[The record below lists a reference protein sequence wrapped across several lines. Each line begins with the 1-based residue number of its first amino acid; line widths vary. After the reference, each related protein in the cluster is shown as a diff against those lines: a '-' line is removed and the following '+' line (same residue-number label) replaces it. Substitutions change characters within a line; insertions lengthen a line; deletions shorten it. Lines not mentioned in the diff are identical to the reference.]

1 MHGNFYG
8 WVHITANCVYFSL
21 NVLKFE
27 LQYEWTPPRKIFC
40 GYRILQLFCHN
51 VEGAHDIKCSQK
63 YLELKFCWFL
73 RLGYNFTRGRHQRW
87 SITGKHLCQSL
98 FLAATLL
105 KKTLC
110 HRGCPVNFAWFLR
123 TPFLQNTYRWLAL
136 SYNSCWCYNLQ
147 LYIAVNFQ
155 VAKRH

>member
-1 MHGNFYG
+1 MKTVNAGNFYG

-27 LQYEWTPPRKIFC
+27 LHYEWTAPRRFFC

-73 RLGYNFTRGRHQRW
+73 RLGYNFTRGTHQRC

-98 FLAATLL
+98 FLSCNFI
-105 KKTLC
+105 KKDTVPQGLSC
-110 HRGCPVNFAWFLR
+110 EFCMIFK
-123 TPFLQNTYRWLAL
+123 NTFFTEHL
-136 SYNSCWCYNLQ
+136 
-147 LYIAVNFQ
+147 
-155 VAKRH
+155 